1 MFVEFV
7 EIMKISR
14 YQMRFHTDFIFA
26 KPVRDDQFLWLKW
39 YNIWW
44 RVRVGRG
51 IFERE
56 MELGKEHINQTF
68 YRGNEISFVETF
80 FIVLKSI
87 AEGLCSLHIE
97 ILSQILQSLQLV
109 RNFYTC
115 LHSFQRLL
123 RCIVSRHICVISSKK
138 KKKTESVVV
147 AGCIFTEISP
157 WNNKQPVFVNE
168 TQHT

>member
-1 MFVEFV
+1 M
-7 EIMKISR
+7 
-14 YQMRFHTDFIFA
+14 
-26 KPVRDDQFLWLKW
+26 
-39 YNIWW
+39 
-44 RVRVGRG
+44 GRG

-56 MELGKEHINQTF
+56 MELGKEWICRDINQTF
-68 YRGNEISFVETF
+68 CRGNEPEKISFAETF
-80 FIVLKSI
+80 FKLSI
-87 AEGLCSLHIE
+87 AKGLCSLHIE

-157 WNNKQPVFVNE
+157 
-168 TQHT
+168 